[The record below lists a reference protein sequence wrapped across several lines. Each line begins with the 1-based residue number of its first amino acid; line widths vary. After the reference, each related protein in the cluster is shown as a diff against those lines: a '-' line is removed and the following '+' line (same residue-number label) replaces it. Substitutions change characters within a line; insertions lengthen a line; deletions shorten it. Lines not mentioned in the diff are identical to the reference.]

1 MALHGKNLIGNDT
14 SASGEATFRAINPA
28 TTEAL
33 EPAFTEATNLE
44 INRALEKAEG
54 AFRAYR
60 QKSPAEIAD
69 FLDKIADEIVEL
81 GDELIERAVAETG
94 LPAGRITGERGRT
107 VGQLKMFA
115 GVVREGSWVNARID
129 TALPDRE
136 PVPKPDLRYMLIARG
151 PVVVFGAS
159 NFPLAFSVAGGDTAS
174 ALAAGCTVVVKAHPA
189 HPGTSELVGNAINA
203 AAVATDMPPGAFSL
217 VQGITNRVGE
227 QLVKHRF
234 TQAVGFTGS
243 LAGGLALFDIA
254 MARPEPIPVY
264 AEMGST
270 NPVFILPGA
279 MAERADA
286 IAVGLTQSVTLGVG
300 QFCTNPGLVVTLADD
315 TAKQFESKLGDCI
328 KAAPCGTMLHGGIL
342 AGYTAGV
349 EELSKVESVEL
360 TARSEAEADAT
371 KTQAQAALFTTSGQT
386 FINEPQLE
394 NEIFGPSTLLVQ
406 CDTPEKMEQV
416 ARNFEGHLTATI
428 LGTEEDI
435 ETYQSLVRLL
445 ERKVGRLIFNGYPTG
460 VDVCPS
466 MHHGGPYPATTDA
479 NFTSVGTAAIN
490 RFARPLTYQ
499 NFPQAALPL
508 QLRDENEC
516 GISRLV
522 NSTFTRDSIG

>member
-1 MALHGKNLIGNDT
+1 
-14 SASGEATFRAINPA
+14 
-28 TTEAL
+28 
-33 EPAFTEATNLE
+33 
-44 INRALEKAEG
+44 
-54 AFRAYR
+54 
-60 QKSPAEIAD
+60 
-69 FLDKIADEIVEL
+69 
-81 GDELIERAVAETG
+81 
-94 LPAGRITGERGRT
+94 
-107 VGQLKMFA
+107 
-115 GVVREGSWVNARID
+115 
-129 TALPDRE
+129 
-136 PVPKPDLRYMLIARG
+136 
-151 PVVVFGAS
+151 
-159 NFPLAFSVAGGDTAS
+159 
-174 ALAAGCTVVVKAHPA
+174 
-189 HPGTSELVGNAINA
+189 
-203 AAVATDMPPGAFSL
+203 
-217 VQGITNRVGE
+217 
-227 QLVKHRF
+227 
-234 TQAVGFTGS
+234 
-243 LAGGLALFDIA
+243 LFDIA

-522 NSTFTRDSIG
+522 NSTFTRDPIG